1 MVRMK
6 RTLLGL
12 LLMLLLVG
20 GGTQVV
26 AQSARPEGRVALES
40 TSIAAGVGVDWGMAR
55 SGLMGRIISFQ
66 CPASAWAT
74 GESRR
79 SMQWAMS
86 IIWLDLQT
94 LRAPMWPDKPGS
106 QWLGGSMP

>member
-1 MVRMK
+1 MSRKKERRIIVRMK

-12 LLMLLLVG
+12 LLMLLLLG
-20 GGTQVV
+20 GGTQAV

-40 TSIAAGVGVDWGMAR
+40 TSIAAGVGVDWGDGTLR
-55 SGLMGRIISFQ
+55 CDGQ
-66 CPASAWAT
+66 D
-74 GESRR
+74 SRR

-94 LRAPMWPDKPGS
+94 LRAPMWPEKPGS

>member
-20 GGTQVV
+20 GGTQAV

-40 TSIAAGVGVDWGMAR
+40 TSIAAGVGVDWGD
-55 SGLMGRIISFQ
+55 GTLMGRIIGFQ
-66 CPASAWAT
+66 CPASSWAT

-94 LRAPMWPDKPGS
+94 LRAPMWPEKPGS

>member
-40 TSIAAGVGVDWGMAR
+40 TSIAAGVGVDWGDGTLR
-55 SGLMGRIISFQ
+55 FDGQDYKFSVSGLSLARLGNLEDQ
-66 CPASAWAT
+66 CS
-74 GESRR
+74 GQCLS
-79 SMQWAMS
+79 S
-86 IIWLDLQT
+86 
-94 LRAPMWPDKPGS
+94 G
-106 QWLGGSMP
+106 